1 MANIDAIRQR
11 LDQALARIEKA
22 LENNLE
28 AGRRAA
34 KSVSTQSADMQALKA
49 QCDRL
54 KGELETIRGEY
65 ASLKQLTDT
74 VSGRLDRA
82 IDELQIALEG

>member
-34 KSVSTQSADMQALKA
+34 KSVSAQNADMQALKA

-82 IDELQIALEG
+82 IDELQSVLEG

>member
-11 LDQALARIEKA
+11 LDQALARIEQA

-34 KSVSTQSADMQALKA
+34 KGVSAQNADMQALKS

-54 KGELETIRGEY
+54 KGELETIRSEY

-74 VSGRLDRA
+74 VSGRLDKA
-82 IDELQIALEG
+82 IGELQSVLEG